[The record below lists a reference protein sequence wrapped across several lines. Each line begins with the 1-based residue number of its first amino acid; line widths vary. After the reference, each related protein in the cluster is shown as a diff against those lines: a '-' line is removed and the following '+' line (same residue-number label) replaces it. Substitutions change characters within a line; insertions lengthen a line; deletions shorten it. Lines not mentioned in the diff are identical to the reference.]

1 MAATLWA
8 GSKGEVEVVTAVMV
22 GGGGGGTRS
31 EGRAR
36 QARRCG
42 VKSGVERVAKVS
54 VVFVMVAPTHHFV
67 VQW

>member
-22 GGGGGGTRS
+22 GGGGEARS

-54 VVFVMVAPTHHFV
+54 VVFVVVAPTHHYV